1 VIYTATWVF
10 IGLGLVAANAQAAL
24 VMSQLVFTPLLFV
37 SSAFVPVESMPGWM
51 QAFADHQPVTPMVNA
66 VRSLMLGGTDAAG
79 VGHST
84 GYWVI
89 LSCAWCAGIL
99 AVFAIFAATRFA
111 RTR

>member
-1 VIYTATWVF
+1 
-10 IGLGLVAANAQAAL
+10 
-24 VMSQLVFTPLLFV
+24 
-37 SSAFVPVESMPGWM
+37 VPVKSMPGWM
-51 QAFADHQPVTPMVNA
+51 QAFAAHQPVTAMINA
-66 VRSLMLGGTDAAG
+66 VRSLMLGGAQAAG

-99 AVFAIFAATRFA
+99 AVYTSFAATRFA